1 MGVEVRGPG
10 QEELVEG
17 DRVAGVDKPVILRWG
32 QFVTCQLLCQS
43 KVIFGQFEV
52 LLVTIT

>member
-1 MGVEVRGPG
+1 MEVRGPG

-32 QFVTCQLLCQS
+32 LFMILSHVVITCQGES
-43 KVIFGQFEV
+43 
-52 LLVTIT
+52 

>member
-32 QFVTCQLLCQS
+32 LFIILSHVVITCQGES
-43 KVIFGQFEV
+43 
-52 LLVTIT
+52 

>member
-1 MGVEVRGPG
+1 MEVRGPG

>member
-17 DRVAGVDKPVILRWG
+17 DRVAGVDRPVILRWG
-32 QFVTCQLLCQS
+32 KFRLLSADMKCQ
-43 KVIFGQFEV
+43 GDHAG
-52 LLVTIT
+52 